1 MATFFQS
8 NPGLSS
14 RVAQPLD
21 LPDYSHA
28 ELLLSDRLIDGM
40 S

>member
-1 MATFFQS
+1 VVIFAGYKDRMASFYQS

-14 RVAQPLD
+14 RVA
-21 LPDYSHA
+21 HH
-28 ELLLSDRLIDGM
+28 IDF